1 MYLSTNLQYL
11 RRLRRSMTQEDL
23 AEAMDVTRQTVAK
36 WESGAALPEIEK
48 LLQLAEIFSCTVD
61 QLLKDDMNKA
71 RDAYSPVR
79 VESLPAFRMARY
91 AVISPDPETDAIAR
105 VKSWREQHGLTDAP
119 IIGWDFPF
127 VSQEQ
132 INVFHMHG
140 YAAACILLEDAPS
153 PTDMEYA
160 EQPAARYCVI
170 TIRSPMDAP
179 FDLIPNAYHTVHSYM
194 KINRLRGWRDERVL
208 SCFEKEY
215 ESGGVWYMDVY
226 ITLDPLCK

>member
-11 RRLRRSMTQEDL
+11 RHLRRSMTQEDL
-23 AEAMDVTRQTVAK
+23 AEAMGVTRQTVAK

-61 QLLKDDMNKA
+61 QLLKDDMNKT
-71 RDAYSPVR
+71 RDVYSPVR
-79 VESLPAFRMARY
+79 VETLPAFRMARY
-91 AVISPDPETDAIAR
+91 AVISPDPETDAITR
-105 VKSWREQHGLTDAP
+105 VKSWREQHGLATAP

-140 YAAACILLEDAPS
+140 YAAACILPEDAPA
-153 PTDMEYA
+153 PADMEFA

-179 FDLIPNAYHTVHSYM
+179 FDLIPNAYHTVQSYM
-194 KINRLRGWRDERVL
+194 KINRLRGWQDERVL
-208 SCFEKEY
+208 PCFEKEY
-215 ESGGVWYMDVY
+215 DRDGTHYMDVY
-226 ITLDPLCK
+226 ITLDPLSK

>member
-1 MYLSTNLQYL
+1 MYLHTNLQYL
-11 RRLRRSMTQEDL
+11 SHLRHSMTQEDL
-23 AEAMDVTRQTVAK
+23 AEAMGVTRQTVAK

-61 QLLKDDMNKA
+61 QLLKDDMNMA

-91 AVISPDPETDAIAR
+91 AVISPDPETDAISR
-105 VKSWREQHGLTDAP
+105 VENWCRQNNLAGAD

-140 YAAACILLEDAPS
+140 YAAACILPEGVPAPA
-153 PTDMEYA
+153 DMEYA

-194 KINRLRGWRDERVL
+194 KINRLRNWRDTRVL

-215 ESGGVWYMDVY
+215 DRDGIRYMDVY